1 LQKHTGVTD
10 QKYRIEQRILD
21 CNLQWM

>member
-21 CNLQWM
+21 CNLQWT